1 MLICIDNMRPRINK
15 ANTPS
20 SMKVFSTFTTPEEQ
34 KVLKE
39 RRDTLK
45 ELDAIKAS
53 KHLPEF
59 AYVKIF
65 GIEKLLPISE
75 IQNCNFKWY
84 TK

>member
-1 MLICIDNMRPRINK
+1 MRPRINK

-20 SMKVFSTFTTPEEQ
+20 SMKVFSTFSTPEEQ

-39 RRDTLK
+39 RLDVLK
-45 ELDAIKAS
+45 ELDAIKTS
-53 KHLPEF
+53 KKLPKS

-65 GIEKLLPISE
+65 GIEKLLPMSE
-75 IQNCNFKWY
+75 IQKCNFKWY